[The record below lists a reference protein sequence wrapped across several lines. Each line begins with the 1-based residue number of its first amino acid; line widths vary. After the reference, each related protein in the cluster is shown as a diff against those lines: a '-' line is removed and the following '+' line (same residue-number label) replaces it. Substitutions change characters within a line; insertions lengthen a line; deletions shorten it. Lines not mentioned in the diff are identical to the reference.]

1 MVAGLYLFQY
11 FQRKREEEEEEE
23 EEVQVDE
30 ENQELDL
37 RYLGDEN
44 RTSSFQAIDPPVG
57 LDPSRKGIA
66 SGKDVGVAANNT
78 YSNKIGL
85 HDSGSNPDNARRMIS
100 LSNNYAKQTGESK
113 L

>member
-11 FQRKREEEEEEE
+11 FQRKREEEEEE
-23 EEVQVDE
+23 DE
-30 ENQELDL
+30 ENQDPDQ

-57 LDPSRKGIA
+57 LDPSRKVIA
-66 SGKDVGVAANNT
+66 SGKEIGVAANNT
-78 YSNKIGL
+78 YSNKVGL
-85 HDSGSNPDNARRMIS
+85 HDSGSNPDNSRRMIN
-100 LSNNYAKQTGESK
+100 LSKNYAKQTGESK